1 MNLPSKITICEVGL
15 RDGMQ
20 NEPRL
25 FSTEEKI
32 SIANRLMDAGFKV
45 IELGSFMSP
54 KAVPQ
59 MANTDD
65 VFKALGEV
73 EGVELRALV
82 ANRRG
87 VERAIKCGC
96 KKVKLN
102 VSASKAHNLA
112 NINMTPEESVSKF
125 KESVDLALEN
135 GLEISGSI
143 SMPFGSP
150 WEGEI
155 RLDEVEAIVE
165 AYLSLGIKEIS
176 LSDAS
181 GMAVPNQVYSICK
194 SMKEKYPQVKW
205 WLHFHNTRG
214 LAIANILAAM
224 QAGITNFDS
233 SLAGLGGCPF
243 VPGAA
248 GNVST
253 EDVIHMLDEMGLE
266 TGIDIKKTID
276 LGREIQGLVEGGTDS
291 YILKAGRSKDL
302 VR

>member
-1 MNLPSKITICEVGL
+1 VNLPSKITICEVGL

-135 GLEISGSI
+135 GLEI
-143 SMPFGSP
+143 
-150 WEGEI
+150 
-155 RLDEVEAIVE
+155 
-165 AYLSLGIKEIS
+165 LG
-176 LSDAS
+176 
-181 GMAVPNQVYSICK
+181 
-194 SMKEKYPQVKW
+194 VK
-205 WLHFHNTRG
+205 
-214 LAIANILAAM
+214 
-224 QAGITNFDS
+224 
-233 SLAGLGGCPF
+233 
-243 VPGAA
+243 
-248 GNVST
+248 VST
-253 EDVIHMLDEMGLE
+253 VIIPVRPGRNTSAIIEIAAKNYRQKLLGFNPLD
-266 TGIDIKKTID
+266 TYNKKFRNMI
-276 LGREIQGLVEGGTDS
+276 R
-291 YILKAGRSKDL
+291 
-302 VR
+302 

>member
-1 MNLPSKITICEVGL
+1 
-15 RDGMQ
+15 
-20 NEPRL
+20 
-25 FSTEEKI
+25 
-32 SIANRLMDAGFKV
+32 
-45 IELGSFMSP
+45 
-54 KAVPQ
+54 
-59 MANTDD
+59 
-65 VFKALGEV
+65 FKALGEV

-165 AYLSLGIKEIS
+165 AYLSL
-176 LSDAS
+176 
-181 GMAVPNQVYSICK
+181 
-194 SMKEKYPQVKW
+194 
-205 WLHFHNTRG
+205 
-214 LAIANILAAM
+214 
-224 QAGITNFDS
+224 
-233 SLAGLGGCPF
+233 
-243 VPGAA
+243 
-248 GNVST
+248 
-253 EDVIHMLDEMGLE
+253 
-266 TGIDIKKTID
+266 
-276 LGREIQGLVEGGTDS
+276 
-291 YILKAGRSKDL
+291 
-302 VR
+302 